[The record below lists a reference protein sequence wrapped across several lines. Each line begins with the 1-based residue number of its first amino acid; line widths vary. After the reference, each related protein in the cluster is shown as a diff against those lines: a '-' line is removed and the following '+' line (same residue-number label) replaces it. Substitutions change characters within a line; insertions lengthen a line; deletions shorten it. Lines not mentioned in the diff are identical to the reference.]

1 MILTPHLE
9 PAGPPLISPQ
19 NYEFLRDHIY
29 RESGIVLENGKHY
42 LLGARLMPIVARRQL
57 GDLDELC
64 SLMKATGEYPLRREV
79 VEAMTTN
86 ETQFFRDIDV
96 WEGLRTQVLPELTE
110 RHKATRILRLWSAAS
125 SSGQE
130 AYSLAILLL
139 EMGLGD
145 WAIQIVGTDLSE
157 PMLEQARRG
166 KYKQMEV
173 SRGLPTKYLV
183 KHFTRRGVEWE
194 LNEAAR
200 RLVRFQQLDL
210 RGTLSG
216 LGPFDLVMCRNVLI
230 YFDVPTKKSILQRIR
245 GTLHRKGYLILGSAE
260 TTLNLDNTFKRQSVG
275 RTTFYTAP

>member
-1 MILTPHLE
+1 MLLTPQVD
-9 PAGPPLISPQ
+9 PAGLPSISPQ
-19 NYEFLRDHIY
+19 NYEFLKDHIY
-29 RESGIVLENGKHY
+29 RESGIVLENGKLY

-57 GDLDELC
+57 GNLNELC
-64 SLMKATGEYPLRREV
+64 ALMKATGEYPLRREV

-96 WEGLRTQVLPELTE
+96 WDGLRTTVIPELQE
-110 RHKATRILRLWSAAS
+110 RHKATRLLRLWSAAS

-130 AYSLAILLL
+130 AYTLAILLL

-145 WAIQIVGTDLSE
+145 WAIQIVGTDISE
-157 PMLEQARRG
+157 VMLEQARRG
-166 KYKQMEV
+166 RYKQLEV

-183 KHFTRRGVEWE
+183 KYFTRQGMDWE
-194 LNEAAR
+194 LNETVR

-230 YFDVPTKKSILQRIR
+230 YFDIQTKKSILQRIR
-245 GTLHRKGYLILGSAE
+245 GTLHRKGYLVLGGAE
-260 TTLNLDNTFKRQSVG
+260 TTLNLDSSFNRQSVG
-275 RTTFYTAP
+275 RTVFYTAP